1 LKEKKTNNSFKTL
14 RKVLFR
20 GFLVLFLLL
29 LFGVLLLT
37 IPNIQTKIAKYYTE
51 KLNQQY
57 KTDISVDKVAI
68 TIFGGVKLKD
78 VLIKDHHKD
87 TLIYSSRINTS
98 LLDAKKLLDGDLLF
112 GTLRVENL
120 DFHITTYKGEKDNNL
135 DKFINSFDTGSKSQK
150 KFLMRANSIFLT
162 NSHFTVIDENVSKPV
177 AVDFYQITA
186 SLTDFKILGP
196 NVTTKI
202 NSMSFKDIRGLE
214 VTNLATDFSYS
225 KTAIILKKLD
235 LKTKYSS
242 FVGAIILKYNRED
255 FANFNDK
262 VFFEVT
268 AKNAKIATNDIRFFF
283 KDIAANQKFS
293 LSGNINGT
301 LNNFTVKKLQLS
313 DQKITK
319 IVGNVTF
326 KNLFSKS
333 NTSGFYM
340 KGTFEKISSSYDDLT
355 KLLPTI
361 LGKKLPTA
369 LQKLGVFEL
378 IGASE
383 ITSENIDADF
393 ILNTKLGQVVAN
405 LQMGNIDTID
415 YATYSGEIALNNFDL
430 GAFLNRKDLG
440 KTTLDVM
447 VEGKGFTEDILDT
460 KFSGD
465 IKSVYFQGYNFQNIL
480 ADGKFK
486 KPIFEGKLNINDP
499 NLFLDFDGKINLGK
513 NEKIFDFNAVVDYAN
528 LKNLKIINS
537 DVAIF
542 KGTISLNAVG
552 NNLDTMRGDL
562 EFTNASYQNPKDI
575 YFFDQLSLNS
585 SFDSEG
591 ERTVN
596 LFSSDKISATIVGKY
611 QINQITKMVENSLG
625 SLYTNYKE
633 NKLKKGQ
640 YIRFNLSEFN
650 KIVEILDSKILLD
663 QSTTINGSIN
673 GDNNAFK
680 MNFKTATANIYD
692 VAVSNLNFQID
703 NKNPL
708 FNIYI
713 EADSASNKYYKI
725 RDFSLINL
733 TGKDTLSFRTEF
745 KGGEKGND
753 KYNLNLY
760 HTLNKEKQNII
771 GFNKSQVQ
779 FKEYEWVINEAQTN
793 SNKIVFDNYFKNFTF
808 DNFLITHQNESVA
821 LNGIIE
827 GTQTK
832 DLELIF
838 KDVNLNKITPTVN
851 KFRFGGNLD
860 GSVYFKQ
867 NNSVYQPNAKLKI
880 NNLEVNENLLGTLLL
895 EISGDDS
902 LSKFQINSEIIN
914 ENFNSFKAEGNLEV
928 QNQNT
933 FLDIDLYFKK
943 FNLGILS
950 NLGGDVLSNIRG
962 FASGTAR
969 INGNVNDL
977 DYNGRLFVDDVGLTI
992 PYLNVD
998 YSISNNSV
1006 VDVTKDKFII
1016 RRTKLQDTKFNTE
1029 GFLQGIIQHEQFSKW
1044 QLDLDISASRLLAL
1058 NTEDS
1063 EDAAYFGVA
1072 FIKGDAT
1079 IKGPTE
1085 ALLITVDAESEK
1097 GTDIKIPINDAESI
1111 SDNKSIHFLTKEEKY
1126 NTGEQVVR
1134 RNLNYGG
1141 LEMKFDFNIT
1151 RDATIEVI
1159 LDRNSGHGMRGSGS
1173 GNLLFAINTGG
1184 KFEMVGD
1191 FVIYDGV
1198 YNFKYGGLI
1207 DKKFEVKRFGSISW
1221 SGDPLRATLDLEA
1234 IYKTTANPAVLLN
1247 NASFN
1252 RKIPVEVSI
1261 GIKGNLANPEP
1272 EFNINFPNVSS
1283 VLKSEIETR
1292 LSDKDTR
1299 QTQALYLLA
1308 YRGFLSPE
1316 GINQSQFANTLYERA
1331 SALFGEIF
1339 QDDDAKIQ
1347 LGIDFVQADR
1357 TLGAETEGRFGVSLS
1372 TKINERI
1379 SINGKVGV
1387 PVGGINESAI
1397 VGNVE
1402 LQYRVN
1408 EDGTLNLRVFN
1419 RENDINYIGQG
1430 VGYTQGVGMS
1440 YEVDFDNL
1448 KELLNKIFKRIPVKE
1463 VQLYPEYEDDNYL
1476 PENIRM
1482 QTVKSKK
1489 DTTPKSAQR
1498 PTPNRDARPNEE

>member
-1 LKEKKTNNSFKTL
+1 LKEKKANNSFKTL
-14 RKVLFR
+14 RKILFR
-20 GFLVLFLLL
+20 SFLVLFLLL
-29 LFGVLLLT
+29 LFGALLLT
-37 IPNIQTKIAKYYTE
+37 MPNIQTKIAKYYTAKINE
-51 KLNQQY
+51 QY

-68 TIFGGVKLKD
+68 TIFGGVKLKN
-78 VLIKDHHKD
+78 VLIKDHFKD

-98 LLDAKKLLDGDLLF
+98 LLDTKKLLVGDLLF
-112 GTLRVENL
+112 ETLRVENL
-120 DFHITTYKGEKDNNL
+120 NFNITTYKGEKDNNL
-135 DKFINSFDTGSKSQK
+135 DKFINAFDTGTKSKK
-150 KFLMRANSIFLT
+150 KFLMTANSIFLT
-162 NSHFTVIDENVSKPV
+162 NSHFMVVDQNVSKKA
-177 AVDFYQITA
+177 AVDFSEIKA
-186 SLTDFKILGP
+186 SLSDFKILGP
-196 NVTTKI
+196 DVTTKI
-202 NSMSFKDIRGLE
+202 NAMSFKDIRGLE
-214 VTNLATDFSYS
+214 VINLKTDFSYS
-225 KTAIILKKLD
+225 KTSIKLKKID

-242 FVGAIILKYNRED
+242 LSGDIILKYNRED

-262 VFFEVT
+262 VVFDIST
-268 AKNAKIATNDIRFFF
+268 KNAKIATNDIRFFF
-283 KDIAANQKFS
+283 KDIAANQNFN
-293 LSGNINGT
+293 LNGDINGT
-301 LNNFTVKKLQLS
+301 LNNFTINKLRLS
-313 DQKITK
+313 DEKITK
-319 IVGNVTF
+319 IVGNVKF
-326 KNLFSKS
+326 KNLFSKT
-333 NTSGFYM
+333 NVAGFYM
-340 KGTFEKISSSYDDLT
+340 KGSFDQITSSYEDLT

-378 IGASE
+378 VGDAE
-383 ITSENIDADF
+383 ITTENIDADL
-393 ILNTKLGQVVAN
+393 ILNTKLGQVVAK
-405 LQMGNIDTID
+405 LQMGNIDNID
-415 YATYSGEIALNNFDL
+415 YATYSGEIALNEFDL
-430 GAFLNRKDLG
+430 GTFLERKDLG

-447 VEGKGFTEDILDT
+447 VEGKGFKEDILDV
-460 KFSGD
+460 KLSGD
-465 IKSVYFQGYNFQNIL
+465 ITSIYFNNYNYQNIL

-513 NEKIFDFNAVVDYAN
+513 NEKVFDFNAVVDYAN

-542 KGTISLNAVG
+542 KGTISLNAIG

-562 EFTNASYQNPKDI
+562 EFTNASYQNSKDI
-575 YFFDQLSLNS
+575 YFFDQLSVNS
-585 SFDSEG
+585 SFDSDG

-650 KIVEILDSKILLD
+650 KIVEILDSKIILD
-663 QSTTINGSIN
+663 ESTTINGSIN

-680 MNFKTATANIYD
+680 MNFKTASANVYD
-692 VAVSNLNFQID
+692 VVVSNLNFQID

-760 HTLNKEKQNII
+760 HTLNKDKQNII
-771 GFNKSQVQ
+771 GFNKSQVE
-779 FKEYEWVINEAQTN
+779 FKEYQWVINEAETN
-793 SNKIVFDNYFKNFTF
+793 SNKIIFDNYFKNFTF
-808 DNFLITHQNESVA
+808 DNFLITHQEESLS
-821 LNGIIE
+821 LNGIIK

-832 DLELIF
+832 DLEVIF
-838 KDVNLNKITPTVN
+838 KEVNLNKITPSV
-851 KFRFGGNLD
+851 KRFNFNGNLN
-860 GSVYFKQ
+860 GTIFFKQ
-867 NNSVYQPNAKLKI
+867 NNSVYKPNASLKI
-880 NNLEVNENLLGTLLL
+880 DNLEVNDNLLGTLLL
-895 EISGDDS
+895 DISGDDS

-914 ENFNSFKAEGNLEV
+914 KNLNSFKAEGNLEV

-998 YSISNNSV
+998 YTISDNSV

-1016 RRTKLQDTKFNTE
+1016 RRTKLQDTKFETE
-1029 GFLQGIIQHEQFSKW
+1029 GFLQGIIQHEQFGKW

-1058 NTEDS
+1058 NTKDS
-1063 EDAAYFGVA
+1063 EDAAYYGVA
-1072 FIKGDAT
+1072 FIKGEAT

-1097 GTDIKIPINDAESI
+1097 GTDIKIPINDAETI
-1111 SDNKSIHFLTKEEKY
+1111 TDNKSIHFLTKEEKY
-1126 NTGEQVVR
+1126 KTGEQVIS
-1134 RNLNYGG
+1134 RNINYGG

-1173 GNLLFAINTGG
+1173 GNLLFAINTNG

-1331 SALFGEIF
+1331 SALFGELF

-1408 EDGTLNLRVFN
+1408 KDGTLNLRVFN
-1419 RENDINYIGQG
+1419 RENEINYIGQG

-1448 KELLNKIFKRIPVKE
+1448 KELLNKIFKRVPKKE
-1463 VQLYPEYEDDNYL
+1463 QQSYPEYEDDNYL

-1489 DTTPKSAQR
+1489 ETAPKTEEK
-1498 PTPNRDARPNEE
+1498 PNPNREAKPDDE

>member
-1 LKEKKTNNSFKTL
+1 LKDKKTNNSFKTL
-14 RKVLFR
+14 RKILFR
-20 GFLVLFLLL
+20 SFLVLFLLL
-29 LFGVLLLT
+29 LFGALLLT
-37 IPNIQTKIAKYYTE
+37 MPNIQTKIAKYYTAKINE
-51 KLNQQY
+51 QY

-78 VLIKDHHKD
+78 VLIKDHFKD

-112 GTLRVENL
+112 GSLRVEDLN
-120 DFHITTYKGEKDNNL
+120 FNITTYKGEKDNNL
-135 DKFINSFDTGSKSQK
+135 DKFINAFDTGTKSTK
-150 KFLMRANSIFLT
+150 KFLMTANSIFLS
-162 NSHFTVIDENVSKPV
+162 NSHFTVVDQNVSNKA
-177 AVDFYQITA
+177 AVDFSEIKA
-186 SLTDFKILGP
+186 SLSNFKILGP
-196 NVTTKI
+196 DVTTKI
-202 NSMSFKDIRGLE
+202 DAMSFKDVRGLE
-214 VTNLATDFSYS
+214 VKNLSTNFSYS
-225 KTAIILKKLD
+225 KTAIKLNKLD
-235 LKTKYSS
+235 LQTQYSS
-242 FVGAIILKYNRED
+242 ISGAVLLKYNRED

-262 VFFEVT
+262 VVFEIST
-268 AKNAKIATNDIRFFF
+268 KNAKIATNDIRFFF
-283 KDIAANQKFS
+283 KDIAAYQNFI
-293 LSGNINGT
+293 LSGDINGT
-301 LNNFTVKKLQLS
+301 LNNFTINKLRLS

-319 IVGNVTF
+319 IIGNVAF
-326 KNLFSKS
+326 KNLFSKT
-333 NTSGFYM
+333 NTSDFYM
-340 KGTFEKISSSYDDLT
+340 QGSFDQITSSYGDLT

-361 LGKKLPTA
+361 LGKKLPTSLA
-369 LQKLGVFEL
+369 KLGVFEL
-378 IGASE
+378 IGDTE
-383 ITSENIDADF
+383 ITSESIDADLV
-393 ILNTKLGQVVAN
+393 LNTKLGQVVAN
-405 LQMGNIDTID
+405 LQMGNIDNID
-415 YATYSGEIALNNFDL
+415 YATYSGEIALNEFDL
-430 GAFLNRKDLG
+430 GTFLNRSDLG
-440 KTTLDVM
+440 KTTLDVV
-447 VEGKGFTEDILDT
+447 VEGKGFTENVLDT

-465 IKSVYFQGYNFQNIL
+465 ITSIYYNNYNYQNIL

-499 NLFLDFDGKINLGK
+499 NLFLDFEGKIDLGK

-542 KGTISLNAVG
+542 KGAISLNAIG

-562 EFTNASYQNPKDI
+562 EFTNASYQNPKDT

-585 SFDSEG
+585 SFDSDG

-633 NKLKKGQ
+633 NKLQKGQ

-650 KIVEILDSKILLD
+650 KIVEILDSKIVLD
-663 QSTTINGSIN
+663 KSTTINGSIN

-680 MNFKTATANIYD
+680 MNFKTASANVYD

-708 FNIYI
+708 FNVYI
-713 EADSASNKYYKI
+713 EADSASNKFYKI

-760 HTLNKEKQNII
+760 HTLNKDKQNII
-771 GFNKSQVQ
+771 GFNKSQVE
-779 FKEYEWVINEAQTN
+779 FKNYEWVINEAETN

-808 DNFLITHQNESVA
+808 DNFLITHKEESVS
-821 LNGIIE
+821 LNGFIK

-832 DLELIF
+832 DLELVF
-838 KDVNLNKITPTVN
+838 KEVNLNKITPSV
-851 KFRFGGNLD
+851 KRFNFDGNLN
-860 GSVYFKQ
+860 GTVFFKQ
-867 NNSVYQPNAKLKI
+867 NNSVYQPNANLKI
-880 NNLEVNENLLGTLLL
+880 DNLEVNDNLLGTLLL

-914 ENFNSFKAEGNLEV
+914 ENINSFKATGSLDV

-950 NLGGDVLSNIRG
+950 NLGGDVINNIRG

-998 YSISNNSV
+998 YSINDNSV
-1006 VDVTKDKFII
+1006 VDVTKEKFII
-1016 RRTKLQDTKFNTE
+1016 RRTKLQDTKFETE
-1029 GFLQGIIQHEQFSKW
+1029 GFLQGVIQHEQFSKW

-1058 NTEDS
+1058 NTKDS
-1063 EDAAYFGVA
+1063 EDAAYYGVA
-1072 FIKGDAT
+1072 FIKGDAK

-1111 SDNKSIHFLTKEEKY
+1111 TDNKSIHFLTKEEKY
-1126 NTGEQVVR
+1126 NTNEQVIS
-1134 RNLNYGG
+1134 RNINYGG

-1173 GNLLFAINTGG
+1173 GNLLFAINTNG

-1448 KELLNKIFKRIPVKE
+1448 KELLNKIFKRVPKNE
-1463 VQLYPEYEDDNYL
+1463 LQLYPEYEDDNYL

-1482 QTVKSKK
+1482 QTVKSRKE
-1489 DTTPKSAQR
+1489 TTPKTEEKSN
-1498 PTPNRDARPNEE
+1498 PNREAKPDDE